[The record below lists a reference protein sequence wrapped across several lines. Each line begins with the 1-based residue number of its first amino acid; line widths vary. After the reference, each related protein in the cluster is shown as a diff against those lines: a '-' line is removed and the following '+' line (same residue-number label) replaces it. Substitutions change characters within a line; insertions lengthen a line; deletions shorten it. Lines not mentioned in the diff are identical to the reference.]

1 MENLAFR
8 VTREERTLRL
18 AGELDMAT
26 APLLKSA
33 LAGLPSEGPV
43 SLDLSE
49 LTFLDSSGLNVLA
62 QYGNS
67 LNGQGPLVLANV
79 PDPIVSVLEVVG
91 FDALET
97 IVIRR

>member
-1 MENLAFR
+1 MEDLAFG
-8 VTREERTLRL
+8 VTREERTVRL

-33 LAGLPSEGPV
+33 LAGLPSEGPTA
-43 SLDLSE
+43 LDLSE
-49 LTFLDSSGLNVLA
+49 LTFLDSSGLHVLA